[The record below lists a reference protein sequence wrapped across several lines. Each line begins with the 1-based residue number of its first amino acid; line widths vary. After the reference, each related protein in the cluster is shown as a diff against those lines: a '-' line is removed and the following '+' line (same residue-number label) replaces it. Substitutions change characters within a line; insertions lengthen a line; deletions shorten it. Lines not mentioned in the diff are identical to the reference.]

1 MTPINTIEDLARILR
16 DQPTWAE
23 ALRSLLLTQDL
34 LDLPGRFDRFVE
46 TQEETNRLTDRR
58 LNAIEGQ
65 VGNLQGGQYERS
77 VRTKALARSR
87 FTLGFEVPHVALN
100 PDGLTDPRLNS
111 AIDQAIRNGLVSR
124 DGCAD
129 LFEADMIISGEDNR
143 HAVVEVSLTADRD
156 GIDRAKTRAGIMAA
170 VTGGG
175 VPTVVH
181 HVEAEPNPIGPGGS
195 GRSGRL
201 RHTVPVSLTQAGCHR
216 HGIAPMTDD
225 GPQGCCGSWQGFQQ
239 CGEWGLYR
247 RELSQP
253 IPGRQ
258 RRHRERCRTRWAPG
272 QEVGTGLPRWQV
284 VPGWGRMYCIWVGS
298 ELRGSPSQN
307 LTASPVGT
315 GRCRSAG

>member
-23 ALRSLLLTQDL
+23 ALRALLLTQDL

-46 TQEETNRLTDRR
+46 TQREFNQAQQKANEAQREFNQAQQETNRLTDRR

-77 VRTKALARSR
+77 VRTKALARSMIA
-87 FTLGFEVPHVALN
+87 LGLEVPHVALN
-100 PDGLTDPRLNS
+100 QDGLTDPRLNS

-170 VTGGG
+170 ITGGTVTPVVITSRLNPTQSAQAEAAG
-175 VPTVVH
+175 VAAFV
-181 HVEAEPNPIGPGGS
+181 
-195 GRSGRL
+195 
-201 RHTVPVSLTQAGCHR
+201 
-216 HGIAPMTDD
+216 
-225 GPQGCCGSWQGFQQ
+225 
-239 CGEWGLYR
+239 
-247 RELSQP
+247 
-253 IPGRQ
+253 IPY
-258 RRHRERCRTRWAPG
+258 P
-272 QEVGTGLPRWQV
+272 
-284 VPGWGRMYCIWVGS
+284 
-298 ELRGSPSQN
+298 
-307 LTASPVGT
+307 
-315 GRCRSAG
+315 